1 MDAYIGQFCSVLRA
15 GLWNQ
20 VPEIEDLS
28 VEDMRHMWEDARK
41 QAVSGL
47 VAQAFL
53 NTKRLGPK
61 TSEMLQNKLM
71 SIAAMNFKLS
81 HILAD
86 SVKALRE
93 AGIEPILLKGHGV
106 ASYYHQPLLRE
117 CGDIDLYV
125 GTEQYRKAFDVL
137 SETLTDIEDKE
148 FEAAEKHSHI
158 VVKGIPIELHQFSDV
173 LPGRYNPDYQKISD
187 ESLSGSF
194 GTVSVDG
201 IEVETPEPTFNA
213 FFVFNHFWRHFIAVG
228 VGFRQVCDWVVLLHS
243 CKDVIDRQRLK
254 GMLCK
259 MDLIRPWKVFG
270 YLAVNSLGLPVE
282 EMPFYDGSFCKI
294 ADKVVAMMMKEGN
307 FGHEREDRWS
317 QSGHPLLDR
326 VKDFII
332 ITWRYVRMLPSFGR
346 LAMNEYFWRIFLI
359 FDKPNR

>member
-158 VVKGIPIELHQFSDV
+158 VVKGIPIELHQYADV
-173 LPGRYNPDYQKISD
+173 LTPHYD
-187 ESLSGSF
+187 EVFQRLTKETICSNVDTMQLDG
-194 GTVSVDG
+194 VSVTLPD
-201 IEVETPEPTFNA
+201 PTFNA
-213 FFVFNHFWRHFIAVG
+213 MFIFEHIWSHFVAAG
-228 VGFRQVCDWVVLLHS
+228 VGFRQICDWAVFLQANKSKIDLGKLDSMLISLDLL
-243 CKDVIDRQRLK
+243 K
-254 GMLCK
+254 
-259 MDLIRPWKVFG
+259 PWKVFG
-270 YLAVNSLGLPVE
+270 WIAVNFLGLSRDD
-282 EMPFYDGSFCKI
+282 MPFYDTSVS
-294 ADKVVAMMMKEGN
+294 DLSRKVLGMVMKEGN
-307 FGHEREDRWS
+307 FGHEWEERWYE
-317 QSGHPLLDR
+317 SGHKLVDV
-326 VKDFII
+326 VKHFLI
-332 ITWRYVRMLPSFGR
+332 ITRRYLKVVPMFGDI
-346 LAMNEYFWRIFLI
+346 AFQEYKTKVLYHLF
-359 FDKPNR
+359 K